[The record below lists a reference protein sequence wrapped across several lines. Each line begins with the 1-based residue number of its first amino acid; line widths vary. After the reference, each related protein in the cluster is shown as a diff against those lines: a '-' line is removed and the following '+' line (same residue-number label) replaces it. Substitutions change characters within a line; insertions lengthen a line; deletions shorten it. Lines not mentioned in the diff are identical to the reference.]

1 MNRSEFHNRF
11 SLRSQGDLVDMNDT
25 YYQKTIAT
33 PVKCSGVGVHS
44 GKGVD
49 VIINPAP
56 ANHGIKFVRVDLPN
70 SPCVPARFNK
80 VVDTSQAT
88 VIGSDGFIISTPEH
102 LMAAFAGLGID
113 NALIEVNSY
122 ELPIMDGSAGPFVRA
137 LLTAGMQVQD
147 SPRCFFRITAPI
159 ELTEGGKFVG
169 IYPAPHFRISCTIDF
184 DHPLIR
190 TQAISIIITANS
202 FTKEIADART
212 FGFMH
217 EVEYMKKYD
226 LARGASLDNTVV
238 VDGDRVLNPDGLR
251 FADEFVR
258 HKMLD
263 CIGDFSLLGLP
274 LMGHVITKKSGH
286 NFNHA
291 FLQKFFT
298 RKDAW
303 QTFIAEEAPAWEN
316 TPQKRV
322 AH

>member
-1 MNRSEFHNRF
+1 M
-11 SLRSQGDLVDMNDT
+11 DMNHDN
-25 YYQKTIAT
+25 YQKTIAA
-33 PVKCSGVGVHS
+33 PVTCAGIGVHS
-44 GKGVD
+44 GKQVNLT
-49 VIINPAP
+49 IRPAP
-56 ANHGIKFVRVDLPN
+56 ANHGIKFVRTDLPN

-102 LMAAFAGLGID
+102 LMAALAGLGID
-113 NALIEVNSY
+113 NALVEVDAY
-122 ELPIMDGSAGPFVRA
+122 ELPIMDGSAGPYVRA
-137 LLTAGMQVQD
+137 INSTGMVIQE
-147 SPRCFFRITAPI
+147 SPRCFFRITTPI
-159 ELTEGGKFVG
+159 ELTDGGKFVG

-184 DHPLIR
+184 DHPLIG
-190 TQAISIIITANS
+190 TQAISIIISPNS
-202 FTKEIADART
+202 FAEEIADART

-217 EVEYMKKYD
+217 EVEYMKKFD
-226 LARGASLDNTVV
+226 LAKGASLDNTVV
-238 VDGDRVLNPDGLR
+238 IDGDRVLNPGGLR
-251 FADEFVR
+251 FPDEFVR

-303 QTFIAEEAPAWEN
+303 QTYVPAEASAWEN
-316 TPQKRV
+316 AAPKRM